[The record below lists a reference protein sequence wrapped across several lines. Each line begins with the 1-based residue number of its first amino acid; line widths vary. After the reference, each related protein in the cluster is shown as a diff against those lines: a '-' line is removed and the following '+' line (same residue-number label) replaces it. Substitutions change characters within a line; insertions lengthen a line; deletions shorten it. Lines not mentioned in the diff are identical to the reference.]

1 MAFDRSKIFTTRGE
15 WIFDSLSLDGSV
27 TPALETTLG
36 FTDTGAEIGFGD
48 FSFLDSNEESGRGP
62 GVAFFAGQDIR
73 IKTVVRQWDEK
84 ILAARFPNQFEA
96 GVDGR
101 IQIPGTL
108 LPGDDLLQF
117 SGRLLLRPSDPA
129 KDPYFFCAKAVLVGS
144 EDVEIRTLGIRKT
157 AFEFQLYPDETLVGQ
172 AQELYRTLGVGTA
185 NDITHP

>member
-1 MAFDRSKIFTTRGE
+1 MSFDRSKIFTTRGE
-15 WIFDSLSLDGSV
+15 LIFDSLSLDGSV
-27 TPALETTLG
+27 TPANETPLG
-36 FTDTGAEIGFGD
+36 FTDSGIEISFGD
-48 FSFLDSNEESGRGP
+48 FSFLDANEESGRGP

-73 IKTVVRQWDEK
+73 IKSVVRQWDEK

-117 SGRLLLRPSDPA
+117 SGRLLFRPSDPT
-129 KDPYFFCAKAVLVGS
+129 KDPYIFCAKAVLVGS
-144 EDVEIRTLGIRKT
+144 EDIEIRTLGIRKT
-157 AFEFQLYPDETLVGQ
+157 AFEFQLYPDPTLVGQ
-172 AQELYRTLGVGTA
+172 AQELYRTLGVGTV